1 MQNMFFGVDDFCFS
15 SCLFFASA
23 VQYLL
28 KGGISLKKNA
38 KNFLITLV
46 LCIVALFSLA
56 GCKNNNVSV
65 DNDNLNNNVSNVDE
79 KVSDNLSRGTWSGDV
94 YHNDFANLTFNLP
107 EGWAIASDEDIANLM
122 DMGVEALNDN
132 QKDLAELAAKNGL
145 YCFVVN
151 NPSTG
156 SNVIALIER
165 PALTITTDFYISNLR
180 EQLSSLESMKYT
192 LSDSYEKEIG
202 ANKYSAVDAT
212 VEDVALEQ
220 HYFVRNID
228 KYFFSIIVTTTT
240 DDDVT
245 AILNC
250 FE

>member
-1 MQNMFFGVDDFCFS
+1 MAFVDE
-15 SCLFFASA
+15 
-23 VQYLL
+23 LL
-28 KGGISLKKNA
+28 KKA
-38 KNFLITLV
+38 KAANKTIV
-46 LCIVALFSLA
+46 LCEGEDKRVVEAASKIVKDGIAKIIL
-56 GCKNNNVSV
+56 
-65 DNDNLNNNVSNVDE
+65 
-79 KVSDNLSRGTWSGDV
+79 
-94 YHNDFANLTFNLP
+94 
-107 EGWAIASDEDIANLM
+107 IASDEDIANLM

-165 PALTITTDFYISNLR
+165 PALTITTDFYISNLK

-228 KYFFSIIVTTTT
+228 KYFFSIIVTTTK